1 MVRAPSNRFF
11 GWLMSARR
19 LLTLI
24 ALGDQELLHV
34 FRQVEW
40 TTGAA
45 VALVGFSLMLV
56 VCVSMAMVVGSG
68 DGLTY
73 GVQR

>member
-1 MVRAPSNRFF
+1 MVRAPSNWFF

-24 ALGDQELLHV
+24 ALGDRELLRV

-40 TTGAA
+40 TTGTVA
-45 VALVGFSLMLV
+45 ALVGFSLMLV
-56 VCVSMAMVVGSG
+56 VRVLMAVVVGSG
-68 DGLTY
+68 DGLAY
-73 GVQR
+73 SVQQ

>member
-11 GWLMSARR
+11 GWLMLARR
-19 LLTLI
+19 LLTLV
-24 ALGDQELLHV
+24 ALGDRELLHV

-40 TTGAA
+40 TMGTAA
-45 VALVGFSLMLV
+45 ALVGFSLMLV
-56 VCVSMAMVVGSG
+56 VRVLMAMVVGGG

-73 GVQR
+73 GI